1 MFQVLQTVKI
11 EKMYYKLTK
20 RILVHLAQ
28 NGYDILEI
36 YKTYIEKNDIPI
48 SEFGKKIFEI
58 YDAR

>member
-1 MFQVLQTVKI
+1 
-11 EKMYYKLTK
+11 MYYKLTK

-28 NGYDILEI
+28 NGYDVLEI
-36 YKTYIEKNDIPI
+36 YRTYIEKNDIPI